1 MTEDYTWVDCRWQK
15 EGWLPVFRVRLCG
28 WLPRELAME
37 AIESKLFHQEIRSG
51 QDELMLTS
59 KAISLTGMENKLGSS
74 HGNCIMLAN
83 VLVAKGFERSWLAKP
98 RPGRDFLLKDDQIFP
113 QSFREDIIEIISTL

>member
-28 WLPRELAME
+28 WLPRKLAME
-37 AIESKLFHQEIRSG
+37 AIENELLHQEIRSG

-59 KAISLTGMENKLGSS
+59 KAISLTGMENELASS

-98 RPGRDFLLKDDQIFP
+98 RPGRDFRLKDDQIFP
-113 QSFREDIIEIISTL
+113 QSFREDIIKIISTL

>member
-1 MTEDYTWVDCRWQK
+1 
-15 EGWLPVFRVRLCG
+15 
-28 WLPRELAME
+28 ME
-37 AIESKLFHQEIRSG
+37 AIENELLHQEIRSG

-59 KAISLTGMENKLGSS
+59 KAISLTGIDNELGSS

-98 RPGRDFLLKDDQIFP
+98 RPGRDFRLKDDQIFP
-113 QSFREDIIEIISTL
+113 QSFREDIIKIISTL